1 MIKKQATQERKIT
14 MKRKSLEGDEIEG
27 FKFDA
32 NDDRYHC
39 QSKLPNGKPC
49 NRAYRYVKAAKDHH
63 QFHEAGRDRVIPTG
77 ETNTKTRTRT
87 KTLQGHEIQNPQD
100 PTKGDLLRA
109 MVEELKVGRINIPDL
124 VMRLNSAALAM
135 DILHR
140 ELEQSRAG
148 GLLAKAEAWDKLVE
162 MLPSIPGLYEML
174 LEAAKGKE
182 G

>member
-1 MIKKQATQERKIT
+1 MIKKREVVREKTQ
-14 MKRKSLEGDEIEG
+14 LEG
-27 FKFDA
+27 FKLNEA
-32 NDDRYHC
+32 TGIYHC
-39 QSKLPNGKPC
+39 NEDGCTKTYLYTPPAVKHYRFHQAQKDDPIETSK
-49 NRAYRYVKAAKDHH
+49 
-63 QFHEAGRDRVIPTG
+63 
-77 ETNTKTRTRT
+77 TNTKTKTRTRT